1 MAVLASSGVSDLR
14 QKFYELLT
22 DFSTF
27 PASQNFFLVNIK
39 HLPESITEATVNE
52 LGLRPGTGE
61 TSGLD
66 FAKNVIFKKYF
77 NSYMFLATGVDL
89 TTETTTVNNKG
100 TLINGLL
107 PVGPFME
114 SRDYPDNDLD
124 IQFSET
130 NISII
135 DSIFRSWIQLYSV
148 YGNIVDPGGQPLS
161 TDISIYFISKQTEDS
176 GFWSNREP
184 AITKIY
190 TYKDCIPYVIKSA
203 NVGQYNGDVELGSVA
218 VGFRFSRY
226 DVRIPVQGYVPP
238 APPDERTAAEKE
250 RDAIARIPEEA
261 LYGSGEQPYDF
272 TGEVPIYPADYAAEY
287 DRNNPPPDSTVVVAG
302 EVVYH
307 QPQAP
312 PHIPPPEPDETIS
325 EQSIDFYPTGTNQ
338 YGETTGVFLT
348 DAEKIAFQ
356 EEGRRMNLQSKPN
369 VPATEDALK
378 TFDSDAHFRD
388 KANKQAEAL
397 DAKETKIWEKK
408 HETKRDQ
415 NIENLGGEG
424 TGITPVFKEGDNGIT
439 PINWEPA
446 GTKKGKGGSNLMNL
460 SKRTEQEQA
469 QGNIK
474 AFQKEVGKKLADV
487 PSLIEQQVEIFKKN
501 PKNVASQLAKAAG
514 DINQFAKN
522 TMKSAEQF
530 GGLKSVKLLDP
541 KFKLPGNKDED
552 PGG

>member
-27 PASQNFFLVNIK
+27 PASQNFFLVNIN
-39 HLPESITEATVNE
+39 HIPESITEAAVNE
-52 LGLRPGTGE
+52 LGLRPGVGE
-61 TSGLD
+61 TTGLD

-89 TTETTTVNNKG
+89 TTETTTVTNKG

-161 TDISIYFISKQTEDS
+161 TDISIYFIAKQTEDS
-176 GFWSNREP
+176 GFWSNSEP

-203 NVGQYNGDVELGSVA
+203 NVGQYTGDVELGSVA

-238 APPDERTAAEKE
+238 APPDERSAAEKE

-287 DRNNPPPDSTVVVAG
+287 DRNNPPEDVTTVVSG
-302 EVVYH
+302 TVVHHY
-307 QPQAP
+307 PQAP
-312 PHIPPPEPDETIS
+312 PHIPSKAETAAAKERLRRESLPE
-325 EQSIDFYPTGTNQ
+325 
-338 YGETTGVFLT
+338 GERIAA
-348 DAEKIAFQ
+348 AERQ
-356 EEGRRMNLQSKPN
+356 RREALQDTPN
-369 VPATEDALK
+369 VPATRKAMETGEHLK
-378 TFDSDAHFRD
+378 AVKGPGYDFTGDVPIYPD
-388 KANKQAEAL
+388 
-397 DAKETKIWEKK
+397 DAKYRAIASENADDIDDTETKKWE
-408 HETKRDQ
+408 TQDMKRL
-415 NIENLGGEG
+415 EKEG
-424 TGITPVFKEGDNGIT
+424 TGVK
-439 PINWEPA
+439 PINWKDPS
-446 GTKKGKGGSNLMNL
+446 GG
-460 SKRTEQEQA
+460 
-469 QGNIK
+469 
-474 AFQKEVGKKLADV
+474 
-487 PSLIEQQVEIFKKN
+487 
-501 PKNVASQLAKAAG
+501 
-514 DINQFAKN
+514 
-522 TMKSAEQF
+522 
-530 GGLKSVKLLDP
+530 
-541 KFKLPGNKDED
+541 
-552 PGG
+552 